1 MESGSANTIQLD
13 DAMLDMAAGTLS
25 RNGAIVALR
34 PKSFQ
39 LLCHLA
45 SRGGQVVTKSDL
57 MDAIWPDVFVT
68 EDSLTQAVRDV
79 RTALKDDAGRRLQ
92 TIRGRGYLLDT
103 ASPSPAAK
111 PAAGTHLPRIAVLPF
126 TLRPPRDD
134 LLPRV
139 EMLAEEIAAG
149 LARYRTLR
157 VLSTVSARRAAS
169 ESDDPAE
176 IAARLGADYLIDG
189 TALAGQDG
197 FLLRLSLT
205 RAEAE
210 ALVWSETFDCQG
222 AAILDAQ
229 SGIVRR
235 VLAHLLTGIES
246 EGHARAQTRAT
257 ESLTAYDHL
266 ARGQAL
272 WSSDDPDLA
281 RKSLAH
287 FEAAVAADSEFG
299 LAWTHLGW
307 AELTVHEYSLA
318 PPEVMQRALD
328 RARRGVSLAPYDGRT
343 HTGLAYIQALVGDF
357 AAAGANVAV
366 GLRLNPSSVD
376 CLMDHATV
384 SIARGRPIEALAL
397 LDEVKDLCPMRVS
410 YDAHMRGEALFMLG
424 RYSEAAD
431 AFLGTT
437 NLSNRRRTFLA
448 AMLAKAGR
456 STEAVAQLDAIA
468 RSDQDWDHL
477 GNARLGYR
485 YETPSDSAHLEEA
498 IRLSLEIWKGKPEN
512 TEGKG

>member
-1 MESGSANTIQLD
+1 
-13 DAMLDMAAGTLS
+13 MLDMAAGTLS

-45 SRGGQVVTKSDL
+45 ARGGQVVTKSDL

-111 PAAGTHLPRIAVLPF
+111 PAAGTPLPRIAVLPF
-126 TLRPPRDD
+126 TLRPLRED
-134 LLPRV
+134 LLPRI

-157 VLSTVSARRAAS
+157 VISSASARRAAM
-169 ESDDPAE
+169 EFDHPEE
-176 IAARLGADYLIDG
+176 IASRLGADYLIDG
-189 TALAGQDG
+189 TALAGPDG
-197 FLLRLSLT
+197 FQLRLTLIRSESD
-205 RAEAE
+205 AM
-210 ALVWSETFDCQG
+210 VWSETFDCQG
-222 AAILDAQ
+222 DAILDAQ
-229 SGIVRR
+229 SGIVPR
-235 VLAHLLTGIES
+235 VLAHLVSGIET
-246 EGHARAQTRAT
+246 EGHARALTRAT
-257 ESLTAYDHL
+257 ESLTAYDHF

-272 WSSDDPDLA
+272 WSSDDPELT
-281 RKSLAH
+281 RHSLMH
-287 FEAAVAADSEFG
+287 YEAAVAADPEFG

-307 AELTVHEYSLA
+307 AELALNDYSLA
-318 PPEVMQRALD
+318 PPEVMRRAVE
-328 RARRGVSLAPYDGRT
+328 RARRGVALAPYDGRT
-343 HTGLAYIQALVGDF
+343 HTGLGYIQALSGDF
-357 AAAGANVAV
+357 SSATANVAV

-384 SIARGRPIEALAL
+384 SLARGRPIEALVL

-468 RSDQDWDHL
+468 RSDPDWDHL

-498 IRLSLEIWKGKPEN
+498 IRLALEIWKGKPEN
-512 TEGKG
+512 PEDKG